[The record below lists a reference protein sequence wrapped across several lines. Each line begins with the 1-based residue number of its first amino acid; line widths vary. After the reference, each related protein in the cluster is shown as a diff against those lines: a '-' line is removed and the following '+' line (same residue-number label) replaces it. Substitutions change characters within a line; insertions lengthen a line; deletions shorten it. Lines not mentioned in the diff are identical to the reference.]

1 MMFPKYNDD
10 DDDDGGG
17 CADDNGYLSCDFKC

>member
-1 MMFPKYNDD
+1 MMFPKYDD
-10 DDDDGGG
+10 DNDDDGGG